1 MTWAF
6 VYLVALLVGLVL
18 ATVTGLLRDLRNL
31 SRHHHLVVPHPDQ
44 QSAFLALLGR
54 RLAVGSFLFG
64 LVGLAIGARGVSRP
78 GLTFPVALGAGLVGF
93 VLGVGLYR
101 RPRVEDDARRV
112 GHGGARHP
120 ARRLRAGPTPA
131 RGGSVVLAAQN
142 IDQASDPGRIA
153 KSRSWTPHVR
163 WSPSASRPEE

>member
-6 VYLVALLVGLVL
+6 IYLVALLVGLVL

-64 LVGLAIGARGVSRP
+64 LVGLAIGSRGVSRP
-78 GLTFPVALGAGLVGF
+78 GLTVPIALGAGLVGF

-101 RPRVEDDARRV
+101 RPRVV
-112 GHGGARHP
+112 TVHGDSATVVRDIPPGGYGQV
-120 ARRLRAGPTPA
+120 RLQRAG
-131 RGGSVVLAAQN
+131 GSFILAAQN
-142 IDQASDPGRIA
+142 LDQTLIPAGSAVEVVD
-153 KSRSWTPHVR
+153 STHSVVTVR
-163 WSPSASRPEE
+163 KQARE

>member
-6 VYLVALLVGLVL
+6 IYLVALLVGLVL

-44 QSAFLALLGR
+44 QSAFFALLGR

-101 RPRVEDDARRV
+101 RPRVTKM
-112 GHGGARHP
+112 HGESATVVRDIPPGGYGQV
-120 ARRLRAGPTPA
+120 RLQRE
-131 RGGSVVLAAQN
+131 GGSVVLAAQN
-142 IDQASDPGRIA
+142 IDKAPIPAGCEVEVVDST
-153 KSRSWTPHVR
+153 RSVVTVR
-163 WSPSASRPEE
+163 KQTRG